1 MQVED
6 NLTALIL
13 DETARLE
20 LRVPMRWKTRAT
32 TVRAQMGVHNAHGLP
47 LVLGVQVLIPK
58 PWKLTAYLMIY
69 NQHLFRLDVNGSHRN
84 RTGDREEWA
93 ERTHK
98 HTFSE
103 QHQDTA
109 AYTPGDIP
117 AVPTASVVGEHYHGA
132 FEAFCG
138 EQAIKLT
145 GEYRWIDPVLPT
157 RQEGTG

>member
-1 MQVED
+1 MRVD
-6 NLTALIL
+6 NNLAALIL

-20 LRVPMRWKTRAT
+20 LRVPMRWETRAT

-47 LVLGVQVLIPK
+47 LILGVQVLIPK

-69 NQHLFRLDVNGSHRN
+69 NLHLRRLDINGSHRN
-84 RTGDREEWA
+84 RTGDREEWV

-98 HTFSE
+98 HAFSE
-103 QHQDTA
+103 QHQDA
-109 AYTPGDIP
+109 VAYTPGDIP
-117 AVPTASVVGEHYHGA
+117 AVPTASVMGEHYRGA

-145 GEYRWIDPVLPT
+145 GEYRWIDPVVP
-157 RQEGTG
+157 RR

>member
-1 MQVED
+1 VRSD
-6 NLTALIL
+6 NDLAALIL
-13 DETARLE
+13 GETAGLE
-20 LRVPMRWKTRAT
+20 LRVPMRWETRAT
-32 TVRAQMGVHNAHGLP
+32 VVRAQMGVHNAHSLP
-47 LVLGVQVLIPK
+47 LLLGVQVLIPK

-69 NQHLFRLDVNGSHRN
+69 GQHLRRLDVNGSHGN
-84 RTGDREEWA
+84 RTGDREVWN

-103 QHQDTA
+103 QEQDTV

-117 AVPTASVVGEHYHGA
+117 AVPTANVVGEHYRGA
-132 FEAFCG
+132 FEAFCE

-157 RQEGTG
+157 R